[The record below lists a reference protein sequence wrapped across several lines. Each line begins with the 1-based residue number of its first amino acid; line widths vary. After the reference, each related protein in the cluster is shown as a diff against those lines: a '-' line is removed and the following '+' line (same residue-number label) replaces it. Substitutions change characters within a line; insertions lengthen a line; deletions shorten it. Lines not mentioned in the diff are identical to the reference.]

1 MWLERFKWW
10 FFTKLSKLEKVF
22 WPILTNI
29 FSFEKIFRWLFP
41 KKLNF
46 KEEFL
51 DDPVSKN
58 TQKAFYGLTN
68 HQVRSYF
75 NYSEPQWGQKIF
87 LAVLGN
93 NYGNDFT
100 LEEVLESLI
109 TRVEEAYIKRGEVT
123 LQSYFQLQMANKR
136 EKVQFIRLL
145 TWNTTV
151 HTVLVNLEKTYVY
164 LDRKPIPE
172 LLEDIS
178 VHVRSAEIQHD
189 RYLEEQSK
197 LAEEQSKL
205 DKERTLDFE
214 QKQKFLVKLINEL
227 EVQKVDRLKI
237 KQLVVHKFFKT
248 FSVEVSYMMRIHGN
262 WTIKFNHLGTTQTVT
277 IIPH

>member
-10 FFTKLSKLEKVF
+10 FFTKLLKLEKVF

-75 NYSEPQWGQKIF
+75 NYSEPQWGQKIL
-87 LAVLGN
+87 LAVLSDT
-93 NYGNDFT
+93 YSNDFT
-100 LEEVLESLI
+100 LEKVLESLI
-109 TRVEEAYIKRGEVT
+109 NRVEEGYIKRGEVT
-123 LQSYFQLQMANKR
+123 LQSYFQRQMDD
-136 EKVQFIRLL
+136 EKVQFIWHLK
-145 TWNTTV
+145 WNTTV

-205 DKERTLDFE
+205 NKERTLDFE

-262 WTIKFNHLGTTQTVT
+262 WTVKFNHLGTTQTVT

>member
-10 FFTKLSKLEKVF
+10 FFTKLLKLEKIF

-29 FSFEKIFRWLFP
+29 FSFEKIFRRLFP

-46 KEEFL
+46 EEEFL
-51 DDPVSKN
+51 QDPVSKN
-58 TQKAFYGLTN
+58 TQTAFSGLTN
-68 HQVRSYF
+68 HQVREYF
-75 NYSEPQWGQKIF
+75 NYSEPQWGQKIL
-87 LAVLGN
+87 LAVLSEPN
-93 NYGNDFT
+93 SNDFT

-109 TRVEEAYIKRGEVT
+109 TRVEEDYIKRGEVT
-123 LQSYFQLQMANKR
+123 LQSYFQRQMEDEKV
-136 EKVQFIRLL
+136 KVQFIRLF

-262 WTIKFNHLGTTQTVT
+262 WTVKFNHLGTTQTVT